1 MSETFRFRTWHAAAF
16 LAAIGA
22 VSAVSSS
29 RDARSYWR
37 GLKRSSKAPPPWV
50 FPSVWTALNVIQ
62 LWADLRILNDR
73 EAPDRKALV
82 GLRATSW
89 LLSAVATPTL
99 FRNRSLAGAEA
110 ATLAE
115 GVATGAAVALLAR
128 RDPLA
133 AAALTPLAL
142 WTAYA
147 SLTGGDEAGAVS
159 NPDKLVDRLRW
170 EGAF

>member
-1 MSETFRFRTWHAAAF
+1 MGKTFRFRTWHAAAF
-16 LAAIGA
+16 LAAVGA
-22 VSAVSSS
+22 VSAVSSAHDS
-29 RDARSYWR
+29 GSYWR
-37 GLKRSSKAPPPWV
+37 GLRRSSKAPPAWA
-50 FPSVWTALNVIQ
+50 FPSVWTALNALQ

-73 EAPDRKALV
+73 EAPDRKALL
-82 GLRATSW
+82 GLRAASW
-89 LLSAVATPTL
+89 LLSAVFTPTL
-99 FRNRSLAGAEA
+99 FRARSLAGAEA

-147 SLTGGDEAGAVS
+147 SLTGDAGPAAS
-159 NPDKLVDRLRW
+159 PDKLVDRLRW

>member
-29 RDARSYWR
+29 RDARTYWR
-37 GLKRSSKAPPPWV
+37 ALKRSPKAPPPWV
-50 FPSVWTALNVIQ
+50 FPSVWTALNVVQ

-73 EAPDRKALV
+73 ESPDRNTLV
-82 GLRATSW
+82 GLRAASW
-89 LLSAVATPTL
+89 VMSAVLTPTL
-99 FRNRSLAGAEA
+99 FRSRPLAGAEA

-115 GVATGAAVALLAR
+115 GVATGAAVALLAK

-147 SLTGGDEAGAVS
+147 SLTGDEPSVS

>member
-1 MSETFRFRTWHAAAF
+1 MSKTFRFRTWHAAAF
-16 LAAIGA
+16 LAGIGA
-22 VSAVSSS
+22 LSAASSTH
-29 RDARSYWR
+29 DARRYWR
-37 GLKRSSKAPPPWV
+37 GGKRSSKAPPPWV
-50 FPSVWTALNVIQ
+50 FPSVWTALNVLQ

-73 EAPDRKALV
+73 ESPDRNALV
-82 GLRATSW
+82 GLRAASW
-89 LLSAVATPTL
+89 LLSAIFTPTL
-99 FRNRSLAGAEA
+99 FRSRALAGAEA

-115 GVATGAAVALLAR
+115 GVATGAAVALLAK

-133 AAALTPLAL
+133 AAALTPIAL

-147 SLTGGDEAGAVS
+147 SLNSDEAGVS